1 MTNEQLLEI
10 LENWKAPKENRAWG
24 YYRVLH
30 ENGPE
35 VKLKELTVEPGICLS
50 MQKHDDRSEF
60 WFIAEGK
67 ATVYSLDQ
75 HEEPTHLG
83 FYEKFDHLFI
93 PRGQWHRLCN
103 ETEKDLKV
111 IEIQYGTNCIEED
124 IVRK

>member
-50 MQKHDDRSEF
+50 MQKHDERSEF
-60 WFIAEGK
+60 WFVSEGK
-67 ATVYSLDQ
+67 ATVYTLDEK
-75 HEEPTHLG
+75 EETVLLG
-83 FYEKFDHLFI
+83 FYEKFDYLFI
-93 PRGQWHRLCN
+93 QKKQWHRLCN
-103 ETEKDLKV
+103 ETDVPLKV